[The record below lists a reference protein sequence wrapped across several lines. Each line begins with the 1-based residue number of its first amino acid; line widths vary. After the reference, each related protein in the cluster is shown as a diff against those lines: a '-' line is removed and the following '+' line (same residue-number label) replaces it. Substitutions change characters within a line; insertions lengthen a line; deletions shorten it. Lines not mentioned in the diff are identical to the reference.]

1 VLVPYGVC
9 LDSTTQDVWL
19 VGAVSTF
26 GAVVKFEEALDYSIT
41 YAKYFDETTNN
52 APNEIAF

>member
-1 VLVPYGVC
+1 MC
-9 LDSTTQDVWL
+9 LDSITQDVWL

-26 GAVVKFEEALDYSIT
+26 GAVVKFEEALDYSIN